1 MTYSRQ
7 PWTARGN
14 DLLDAGG
21 RVIATFT
28 DPRDMDLVTGGFP
41 SQEDFADLSTELDR
55 TYRER
60 DEEARAVNA
69 ARAEVE
75 VLEAKLA
82 KVQAALNEGVVTGVV
97 THP

>member
-7 PWTARGN
+7 PWTARGH

-41 SQEDFADLSTELDR
+41 SSEDVEGLKNELD
-55 TYRER
+55 TALAER

-82 KVQAALNEGVVTGVV
+82 KVQAALNEG
-97 THP
+97 PS